1 MYLTAGSE
9 KDINNIT
16 NNQKTNCH
24 MKKKF
29 FYYFLLTF
37 TLLNVSLTSCG
48 DDDDVDL
55 SSGDKKEQT
64 IVGQWSGV
72 REVTSPIEDVYM
84 HWNFNA
90 DGTVEQIMEAWAEKR
105 TGTYSDNKKGEV
117 KVHITDISWLWDR
130 ENGYSDV
137 FEQYGYAD
145 FEAFKKDR
153 PEEVDFT
160 MEYSFNSDGTLRL
173 SNSPFGLDL
182 IYVKNPGYQP
192 KKHIY

>member
-1 MYLTAGSE
+1 
-9 KDINNIT
+9 
-16 NNQKTNCH
+16 

-29 FYYFLLTF
+29 FYYCLLAF

-48 DDDDVDL
+48 DDDEL
-55 SSGDKKEQT
+55 SSGDKTKQS

-105 TGTYSDNKKGEV
+105 TGTYSDDKQGKV

-130 ENGYSDV
+130 ENGYSNV

-173 SNSPFGLDL
+173 INSPIGLDEL
-182 IYVKNPGYQP
+182 IYVSNPGYQP
-192 KKHIY
+192 KRHLF

>member
-1 MYLTAGSE
+1 
-9 KDINNIT
+9 
-16 NNQKTNCH
+16 

-55 SSGDKKEQT
+55 SSGGKKEQT

>member
-1 MYLTAGSE
+1 
-9 KDINNIT
+9 
-16 NNQKTNCH
+16 

-29 FYYFLLTF
+29 FYFSLLTL
-37 TLLNVSLTSCG
+37 TLLSVCLTSCG
-48 DDDDVDL
+48 DDDQL
-55 SSGDKKEQT
+55 SPETGDNQLPPQKEQS

-72 REVTSPIEDVYM
+72 REVTSPIEDVYV

-90 DGTVEQIMEAWAEKR
+90 DGTMEQIMEAWAEKR

-117 KVHITDISWLWDR
+117 KVLITDISWLWDR

-137 FEQYGYAD
+137 FDQYGYAD

-173 SNSPFGLDL
+173 INSPIGLDGL
-182 IYVKNPGYQP
+182 IYVNDPGYQP
-192 KKHIY
+192 KKHIF